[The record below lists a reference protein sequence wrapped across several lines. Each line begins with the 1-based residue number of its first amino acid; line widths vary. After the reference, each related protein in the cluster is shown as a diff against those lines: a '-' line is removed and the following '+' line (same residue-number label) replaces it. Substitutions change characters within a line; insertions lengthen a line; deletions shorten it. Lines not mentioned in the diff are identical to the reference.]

1 MALFQEFF
9 SVRDIMD
16 RVFRDL
22 QTGDNL
28 IRSIDKRILDFG
40 EFNGIPVI
48 FSKVQVFFENLDENE
63 EFWNL

>member
-1 MALFQEFF
+1 
-9 SVRDIMD
+9 MD

-28 IRSIDKRILDFG
+28 IRSIDKRIHDFG